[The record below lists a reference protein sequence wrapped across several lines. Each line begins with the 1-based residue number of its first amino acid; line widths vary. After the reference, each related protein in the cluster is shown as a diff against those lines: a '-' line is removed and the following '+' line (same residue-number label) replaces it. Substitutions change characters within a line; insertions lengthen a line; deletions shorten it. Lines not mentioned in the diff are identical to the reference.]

1 MNNKFND
8 YPSDQIQAK
17 LKQVVEFEAKYGESS
32 RTKSWKKWCTDAK
45 YRQNEWKF
53 RQGIANYALNNA
65 HKAFQT
71 NDKSTF

>member
-17 LKQVVEFEAKYGESS
+17 LKQVVEFESKYGESS
-32 RTKSWKKWCTDAK
+32 RTKSWKKWCTDTE

-53 RQGIANYALNNA
+53 RQNVANSINPTVDYR
-65 HKAFQT
+65 
-71 NDKSTF
+71 